1 LTIVSNGNQSLTME
15 TQRTHGPPTSVF
27 DQEAAALDSPDR
39 GGAEDGARSGARP
52 RMVSVRLDVERY
64 DALAT
69 LAARE
74 GLAPTAMARMLL
86 HRAIRETERETQYL
100 P

>member
-1 LTIVSNGNQSLTME
+1 
-15 TQRTHGPPTSVF
+15 
-27 DQEAAALDSPDR
+27 
-39 GGAEDGARSGARP
+39 
-52 RMVSVRLDVERY
+52 MVSVRLDAERF

-100 P
+100 A

>member
-1 LTIVSNGNQSLTME
+1 
-15 TQRTHGPPTSVF
+15 
-27 DQEAAALDSPDR
+27 
-39 GGAEDGARSGARP
+39 
-52 RMVSVRLDVERY
+52 MVGVRLDSERFE
-64 DALAT
+64 ALAI

>member
-1 LTIVSNGNQSLTME
+1 LTME
-15 TQRTHGPPTSVF
+15 TNHTEESPKSAVEQ
-27 DQEAAALDSPDR
+27 AAA
-39 GGAEDGARSGARP
+39 SGSIPEA
-52 RMVSVRLDVERY
+52 RMVSVRLDAERF
-64 DALAT
+64 DALAA
-69 LAARE
+69 LAQRE